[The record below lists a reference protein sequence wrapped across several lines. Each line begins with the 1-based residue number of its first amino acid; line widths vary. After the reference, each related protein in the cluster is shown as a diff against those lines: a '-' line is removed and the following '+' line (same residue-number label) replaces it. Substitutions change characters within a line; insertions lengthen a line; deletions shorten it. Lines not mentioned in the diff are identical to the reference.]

1 MKLDN
6 SMKTKRIIQL
16 SSTRNTHASNN
27 KAIDISQRNKID
39 LSSDLIR
46 TIKDKLN
53 FTSTSAIKE
62 NDKAL
67 SSNLNS
73 NLNSNSNSTNKTTT
87 ALMPSYQFKIEESN
101 ISLKDSRVKD
111 LSVFLSNFNIDTNDN
126 AK

>member
-73 NLNSNSNSTNKTTT
+73 NSNSNSTNKTTT

>member
-16 SSTRNTHASNN
+16 SSTRNTHASHN

-46 TIKDKLN
+46 TIKDKSN

-62 NDKAL
+62 NDKGL
-67 SSNLNS
+67 SN
-73 NLNSNSNSTNKTTT
+73 NLNSNSNSTNKTST
-87 ALMPSYQFKIEESN
+87 ALMPSYLSKIEEAN